1 MTTTAITT
9 LDQLLAYA
17 HVLEQEAVERY
28 QELAEQ
34 MQVHHQ
40 PQLAELFQT
49 MARVEGQHVDR
60 VEALA
65 DGRTLP
71 RLAPW
76 DYRWADLESP
86 ERVPIGAEQYGMQPR
101 QALELV
107 LAGEE
112 RAQAFF
118 AAVAAS
124 CPDPVARTLAAE
136 LAEEEQQHAALLHDW
151 LRRYPCAAEDAPD
164 LDEPLA
170 QD

>member
-101 QALELV
+101 QAL
-107 LAGEE
+107 
-112 RAQAFF
+112 
-118 AAVAAS
+118 AS
-124 CPDPVARTLAAE
+124 CQIYIATSKNSKLPARM
-136 LAEEEQQHAALLHDW
+136 
-151 LRRYPCAAEDAPD
+151 RRVIRWFLEMHPD
-164 LDEPLA
+164 LQPIPSQFL
-170 QD
+170 Q